1 MRNLDQKPDRKPRHR
16 WFALAFLAVLFW
28 ASAVSAQT
36 TSFTYQG
43 KLTDGGTPANGSYDL
58 QFALWDSAAGG
69 TQIGSTQTVSSVSV
83 SGGSFTVTLDY
94 GVKAF
99 PGANR

>member
-1 MRNLDQKPDRKPRHR
+1 MSTSIAP
-16 WFALAFLAVLFW
+16 FLAIFLW
-28 ASAVSAQT
+28 AAAASGQT

-69 TQIGSTQTVSSVSV
+69 GQIGSAV
-83 SGGSFTVTLDY
+83 GG
-94 GVKAF
+94 
-99 PGANR
+99 